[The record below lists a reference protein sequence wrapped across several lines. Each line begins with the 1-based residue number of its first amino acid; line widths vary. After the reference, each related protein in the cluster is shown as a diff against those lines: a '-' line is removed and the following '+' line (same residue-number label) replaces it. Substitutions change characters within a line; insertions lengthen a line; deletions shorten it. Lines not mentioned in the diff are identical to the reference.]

1 MNREKKFLET
11 LKRKPKTKREKN
23 VEKCACIYKI
33 YALYPTMAARLLYL
47 VSALIFL
54 FCILSSFLFFVLL
67 YITIFFVRSFERRPR
82 EYVHSKHRLY
92 IIFDRYLQHSHTHAA
107 LLFCSHIQQ
116 EKLNFMFVYSSVA
129 ALLYRT
135 ENTTNQDHRIIR
147 FVLFCIKFFFF
158 LFICSVFVMHTQ
170 IHTYIQTA

>member
-1 MNREKKFLET
+1 MHFETEFYLQLQNAKKKFKKNPNNGHSKYQQKSLNREKKFLET

-67 YITIFFVRSFERRPR
+67 YITIFLFVHLNDVRASM
-82 EYVHSKHRLY
+82 Y
-92 IIFDRYLQHSHTHAA
+92 ILNIDCTLFSTDIYSTHIHMQ
-107 LLFCSHIQQ
+107 LC
-116 EKLNFMFVYSSVA
+116 
-129 ALLYRT
+129 
-135 ENTTNQDHRIIR
+135 
-147 FVLFCIKFFFF
+147 
-158 LFICSVFVMHTQ
+158 CSVL
-170 IHTYIQTA
+170 IYSKRN